1 MVRGMTA
8 PPLPATS
15 PIQTCLEHLHARF
28 AGLDSGQVASYSP
41 ELAKADP
48 AAFGIVIATVDGHVY
63 EVGASRQAIG
73 VANQFP

>member
-1 MVRGMTA
+1 M
-8 PPLPATS
+8 PLHSS
-15 PIQTCLEHLHARF
+15 PIQTYLDQLHTRF
-28 AGLDSGQVASYSP
+28 AGLDSGQVASYIP